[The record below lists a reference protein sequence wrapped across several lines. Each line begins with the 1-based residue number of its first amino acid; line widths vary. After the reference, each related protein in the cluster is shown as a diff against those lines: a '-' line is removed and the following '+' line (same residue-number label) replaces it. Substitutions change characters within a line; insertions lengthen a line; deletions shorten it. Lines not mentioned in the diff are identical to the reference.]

1 MRKNDL
7 GILLQGTVNNWTKKI
22 VDEYQ
27 QNFPDSHILLSTWN
41 TENIEDIS
49 CDVIKLE
56 PPLYDPLH
64 MNYQIVGAKEGLKR
78 MNSKIIMKC
87 RTDQFIH
94 NKEIFQIFNN
104 GCSKNKIM
112 ISNFPTFTNVDYW
125 ASDLCQ
131 IGHKETLLDFW
142 NSIQLVDGIWNP
154 IPEIYFT
161 ANYIIK
167 GKKDLRPWSEIIK
180 KYFYVKDYKNDF
192 QIEWKTM
199 TPEWNIKR
207 FFDLFYTKCCLPDE

>member
-1 MRKNDL
+1 MEEHDV
-7 GILLQGTVNNWTKKI
+7 GIILQGAVSDWTKKI
-22 VDEYQ
+22 IEEYQ
-27 QNFPDSHILLSTWN
+27 QNFPDSQILLSTWN
-41 TENIEDIS
+41 TENTTDIP

-56 PPLYDPLH
+56 PPNDPYH
-64 MNYQIVGAKEGLKR
+64 INHQIIGSREGLKKI
-78 MNSKIIMKC
+78 NSEIIMKC

-94 NKEIFQIFNN
+94 NKEVFQIFNS

-112 ISNFPTFTNVDYW
+112 ISNFTTFTNVDYW

-131 IGHKETLLDFW
+131 IGYRDTLLDFW
-142 NSIQLVDGIWNP
+142 RSIKLFDGSWNP

-167 GKKDLRPWSEIIK
+167 GKKDLRPWPEIIK
-180 KYFYVKDYKNDF
+180 EYFYVKDYNNDF

-207 FFDLFYTKCCLPDE
+207 FFDLFYNKCCLPDE